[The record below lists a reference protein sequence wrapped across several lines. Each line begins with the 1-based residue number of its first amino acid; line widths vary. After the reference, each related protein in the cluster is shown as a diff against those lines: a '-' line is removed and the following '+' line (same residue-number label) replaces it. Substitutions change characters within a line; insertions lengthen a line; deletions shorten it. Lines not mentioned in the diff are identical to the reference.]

1 MTEQLVVKYQAQ
13 KKKLLPLRKIST
25 LFLFF
30 IISSSV
36 LAYPVSFEAVLQK
49 GEDFFSRRYLDSTYT
64 DSAYQLLAAA
74 RPQYPDDEH
83 GLALWSQVGIEMGDD
98 AIRNADK
105 IAYYTIAQHAAETL
119 KMINSDNPAG
129 HFWWASAY
137 GMVGLT
143 QGTLNALFRV
153 PAVKNE
159 LKMTLELDSNFVLAY
174 AILGILYRELPA
186 VVGGDFAVSRYYFET
201 GLARDSTF
209 TLLRLELAR
218 LEIKEGHW
226 AAAHQQLEE
235 LLATEKPRYQAAFV
249 MNDQPEALKLLA
261 EIKNK

>member
-1 MTEQLVVKYQAQ
+1 MTEQSFIIYQTQ
-13 KKKLLPLRKIST
+13 KKESLLLRKVNT
-25 LFLFF
+25 LVLFF
-30 IISSSV
+30 LILPSV
-36 LAYPVSFEAVLQK
+36 FAYPLSFETILQK
-49 GEDFFSRRYLDSTYT
+49 GEDYFSRRYLNSTYT

-74 RPQYPDDEH
+74 RPKYPDDEH

-98 AIRNADK
+98 AILNADK

-143 QGTLNALFRV
+143 EGTLNALFRV

-186 VVGGDFAVSRYYFET
+186 VVVGDFAVSRYYFET

-218 LEIKEGHW
+218 LEIKEGQW
-226 AAAHQQLEE
+226 EAARQQLEE

-249 MNDQPEALKLLA
+249 MNDRPEALKLLA